1 VPPRNPRSIAPTRS
15 LAACASGLRRT
26 GPAIAEVIVG
36 VQYFAAHAHVAN
48 WQDLEPVD
56 WEKAIELMRADA
68 GVEQLGQ
75 FRELAQ
81 PLC

>member
-1 VPPRNPRSIAPTRS
+1 MR
-15 LAACASGLRRT
+15 
-26 GPAIAEVIVG
+26 
-36 VQYFAAHAHVAN
+36 YFAAHAHVAN

-56 WEKAIELMRADA
+56 SEKAIELMRADA

-75 FRELAQ
+75 LRELAQ